1 MMKTLLPELSIF
13 SDTIIS
19 PENLTIEEEDR
30 LAVYEF
36 DVSFRSDLEITL
48 LLTSTIFI
56 PHLSLA
62 LEYQGEQ
69 HYSSSVLLG
78 DPAIR
83 QRRDRCKRKFASQFG
98 ITLIS
103 IPFWW
108 DCSSDS
114 LASTIEY
121 YRPDINL
128 QSSKE
133 VPPIPLEMPVK
144 LKKRPMNLPSR

>member
-1 MMKTLLPELSIF
+1 MKTLLPESSIF
-13 SDTIIS
+13 SNAIIS
-19 PENLTIEEEDR
+19 PENLTIEEEDHLR
-30 LAVYEF
+30 IYEF
-36 DVSFRSDLEITL
+36 DVSFYSSYHPFESLTL
-48 LLTSTIFI
+48 TIFI

-69 HYSSSVLLG
+69 HYFSLERFGDVSVY
-78 DPAIR
+78 
-83 QRRDRCKRKFASQFG
+83 QRRDHAKSKFASQFG

-108 DCSSDS
+108 DRASES

-128 QSSKE
+128 QPSKE

-144 LKKRPMNLPSR
+144 SKKCSMKLQSR

>member
-1 MMKTLLPELSIF
+1 MIF
-13 SDTIIS
+13 
-19 PENLTIEEEDR
+19 L
-30 LAVYEF
+30 
-36 DVSFRSDLEITL
+36 
-48 LLTSTIFI
+48 

-62 LEYQGEQ
+62 LEYQGEH
-69 HYSSSVLLG
+69 HYFSSNYFGGL
-78 DPAIR
+78 AIH
-83 QRRDRCKRKFASQFG
+83 QRRDQAKRKFASQFG

-128 QSSKE
+128 QAKE

-144 LKKRPMNLPSR
+144 FKKLSKYLLR

>member
-1 MMKTLLPELSIF
+1 MNLMYPSSLPLQLLIK
-13 SDTIIS
+13 
-19 PENLTIEEEDR
+19 
-30 LAVYEF
+30 
-36 DVSFRSDLEITL
+36 
-48 LLTSTIFI
+48 TIFL

-62 LEYQGEQ
+62 FEYQGEH
-69 HYSSSVLLG
+69 HYASTIYLG
-78 DPAIR
+78 DSSIS
-83 QRRDRCKRKFASQFG
+83 QRRDRAKRKFASQFG

-108 DCSSDS
+108 DCSSNS

-128 QSSKE
+128 QPSKE

-144 LKKRPMNLPSR
+144 SKKRSMKLQSR

>member
-1 MMKTLLPELSIF
+1 MKKLLTESSIF
-13 SDTIIS
+13 SNAIIS

-30 LAVYEF
+30 LRIYEF
-36 DVSFRSDLEITL
+36 DVSFLILYHPFESLTL
-48 LLTSTIFI
+48 TIFI

-69 HYSSSVLLG
+69 HYSSTARFGDLSVY
-78 DPAIR
+78 
-83 QRRDRCKRKFASQFG
+83 QRRDRAKRKFASQFG

-108 DCSSDS
+108 DCSSNS

-133 VPPIPLEMPVK
+133 VPPIPLEMPLK
-144 LKKRPMNLPSR
+144 LKKRSMKLQSR

>member
-1 MMKTLLPELSIF
+1 L
-13 SDTIIS
+13 
-19 PENLTIEEEDR
+19 
-30 LAVYEF
+30 
-36 DVSFRSDLEITL
+36 
-48 LLTSTIFI
+48 TIFI
-56 PHLSLA
+56 PRLSLA

-69 HYSSSVLLG
+69 HYHSLAHFGDLSVY
-78 DPAIR
+78 
-83 QRRDRCKRKFASQFG
+83 QRRDQAKHKFASQFG

-108 DCSSDS
+108 DCSSNS

-128 QSSKE
+128 QPSKE

-144 LKKRPMNLPSR
+144 LKKCSMKLQSR

>member
-1 MMKTLLPELSIF
+1 MYIF
-13 SDTIIS
+13 VTYPHPCS
-19 PENLTIEEEDR
+19 R
-30 LAVYEF
+30 Q
-36 DVSFRSDLEITL
+36 
-48 LLTSTIFI
+48 TIFI

-69 HYSSSVLLG
+69 HYSSSILIG
-78 DPAIR
+78 DLSVY

-98 ITLIS
+98 LTLIS

-108 DCSSDS
+108 DNSSDS
-114 LASTIEY
+114 LISTIQN

-128 QSSKE
+128 QPSKD

-144 LKKRPMNLPSR
+144 YKKHQ